1 MTDLNNE
8 FETGSESHMGHK
20 PKASLLKRFTLFV
33 LPLLV
38 ILGAAFGF
46 VALGAFKP
54 TPETKEEEGARTA
67 PVLVASV
74 QSRDVALKIQSQG
87 EVRPRT
93 EINIAMQVG
102 GKIAYIAP
110 SFVEGGQFKKGD
122 ILIRLETDDYDLR
135 VTQAQANVAQAETVL
150 TRELSEGQIARLDWE
165 DLGEGDASPLTLREP
180 QEAEAR
186 ARLASAQ
193 ALLDEAKLSQ
203 SRTVLCAPFDGRVL
217 EQTVARGEFISPAQK
232 LGRVYA
238 IDIAE
243 VKLPLT
249 DADLSKLGIG
259 IGFQATAANPGPAVE
274 FNAEIAGVQQTWQG
288 RIVRTNSGYDAAT
301 RVLYAYGAVEN
312 PYRLN
317 SKNGAPFASG
327 LFVNAEISGRDVNDA
342 LVIPRSAL
350 RGNDKVYVV
359 NTDNTLTIRTVGV
372 ISSTRYEAVIT
383 SGAQIGEQVITSPVR
398 GVAEGMKVEIA
409 DKNKPAA
416 TAVST
421 EN

>member
-1 MTDLNNE
+1 MTDIDNE
-8 FETGSESHMGHK
+8 LDTENGIGIEPK
-20 PKASLLKRFTLFV
+20 PKATLLKRFTIFV
-33 LPLLV
+33 LPILV
-38 ILGAAFGF
+38 IFAAVFGF
-46 VALGAFKP
+46 IALGAFKP
-54 TPETKEEEGARTA
+54 TPETKEEEARTA

-74 QSRDVALKIQSQG
+74 QSRTVALKIQSQG

-93 EINIAMQVG
+93 EINLAMQVG

-122 ILIRLETDDYDLR
+122 VLIRLETDDYDLR
-135 VTQAQANVAQAETVL
+135 VTQARANVAQAETVL

-203 SRTVLCAPFDGRVL
+203 SRTVLRAPFDGRVR
-217 EQTVARGEFISPAQK
+217 EQTTARGEFISPAQK

-238 IDIAE
+238 VDIAE
-243 VKLPLT
+243 VKLALT

-259 IGFQATAANPGPAVE
+259 IGFQASAAKPGPMVE
-274 FNAEIAGVQQTWQG
+274 FSAEIAGQRQAWQG

-301 RVLYAYGAVEN
+301 RVLYAYGEVESPYTKGAV
-312 PYRLN
+312 
-317 SKNGAPFASG
+317 NGVPFASG
-327 LFVNAEISGRDVNDA
+327 LFVNAEISGRDIKDA
-342 LVIPRSAL
+342 LVVPRSAL

-359 NTDNTLTIRTVGV
+359 TNDNTLTIRTVRV
-372 ISSTRYEAVIT
+372 ISSTRYEAVIA
-383 SGAQIGEQVITSPVR
+383 SGVRIGDQVITSPVR

-409 DKNKPAA
+409 DKNQPSAI
-416 TAVST
+416 AVSK